1 MSQQDPSDDA
11 PVSGSAEGSLET
23 GDKAGEAP
31 DAPSFDNVLTRY
43 FDQVDGGQ
51 DPDPATFVKQY
62 PQHQA
67 ELRSFFR
74 NHFWM
79 AGEELPEPASLCGQT
94 IGSYQVISELAR
106 GGMGVVYRAKQNE
119 LHRDVA
125 IKVISTG
132 VLAGDEERQRFRQ
145 EAEAVAKL
153 DHPGIIAIYD
163 IGQWNGHEYYSMPLI
178 EGPSLNQF
186 VGDLSLSQEDVARM
200 VRDIAR
206 AVGQAHQVGIVH
218 RDLKPENV
226 LIKEN
231 DCPVVVD
238 FGLAKWQR
246 DGATLTRTGQL
257 LGTPH
262 YMSPEQARAAD
273 DVGASA
279 DIYSLGAILFALL
292 TGVPPHQGE
301 NTAEI
306 LNSVLCDDPF
316 PPRSHDPGIARD
328 LDAICMQAMSREP
341 ERRYQSGTELAD
353 ELDRFLDG
361 EPVSAG
367 NRKNLFRNL
376 ASAFNKDTHGKQFQ
390 PWHTTLMILGSIIF
404 ATHLTIFGLIQLGAP
419 HVLAYWVPRALM
431 FLSIAGT
438 IYHVRG
444 GTISPRRNAER
455 PVWSIW
461 IGYLSALAV
470 INVLIMI
477 SDVPQVTMF
486 PLACALSGFA
496 FIAMAGHIWA
506 GSALIGVV
514 FFLMSPLAIWYPE
527 FSPLMFGSLYFFA
540 TFALSQHYRRAS
552 RKAALSTMGTPR
564 SSAKVDNYAVT
575 PKQ

>member
-1 MSQQDPSDDA
+1 MSEQEPSDDA
-11 PVSGSAEGSLET
+11 PVPGSAPAS
-23 GDKAGEAP
+23 KPAV
-31 DAPSFDNVLTRY
+31 DATASPSFDTVLTRY
-43 FDQVDGGQ
+43 FDEVDAGQ
-51 DPDPATFVKQY
+51 GPDPAAFVKQY

-119 LHRDVA
+119 LRRDVA

-178 EGPSLNQF
+178 EGPSLKQF
-186 VGDLSLSQEDVARM
+186 VGDLSLSQEDAARM
-200 VRDIAR
+200 VRDIAS

-226 LIKEN
+226 LIKDN
-231 DCPVVVD
+231 GCPVVVD

-279 DIYSLGAILFALL
+279 DIYSMGAILFALL
-292 TGVPPHQGE
+292 TGVPPHHGE

-316 PPRSHDPGIARD
+316 PPRSHDPGISRD
-328 LDAICMQAMSREP
+328 LDAICMQAMAREP
-341 ERRYQSGTELAD
+341 ERRYQSGVELAD
-353 ELDRFLDG
+353 DLDRFLQGD
-361 EPVSAG
+361 PVAAG
-367 NRKNLFRNL
+367 NRKNLFRNI
-376 ASAFNKDTHGKQFQ
+376 ASAINKDTHGKQFQ
-390 PWHTTLMILGSIIF
+390 PWYTTLMILGSIIF
-404 ATHLTIFGLIQLGAP
+404 ATHLAIFGLIKLGAP
-419 HVLAYWVPRALM
+419 HVLAYWVPRGLM
-431 FLSIAGT
+431 FLGIAGT
-438 IYHVRG
+438 IYYVRG
-444 GTISPRRNAER
+444 GTLSPRRNAER
-455 PVWSIW
+455 PVWSVW
-461 IGYLSALAV
+461 IGYLSSLAV
-470 INVLIMI
+470 INLLIMI

-486 PLACALSGFA
+486 PLACAMSGFA

-506 GSALIGVV
+506 GSALIGVA
-514 FFLMSPLAIWYPE
+514 FFLMSPLTIWYPQY
-527 FSPLMFGSLYFFA
+527 SPLMFGTLYLFA
-540 TFALSQHYRRAS
+540 CFALSQHYRRAS
-552 RKAALSTMGTPR
+552 RKAALSSLGMQR
-564 SSAKVDNYAVT
+564 SS
-575 PKQ
+575 PKLDK